1 MNDADLEL
9 RLRFG
14 QAIAIEAGQ
23 QAKERYL
30 RRHEL
35 EIESKGVQNFVS
47 EADRLCEATISD
59 AIAGAFANDSII
71 GEEHG
76 VLDRGKE
83 VLWVID
89 PIDGTTN
96 FLRGLPLWCVS
107 IAVLSDNE
115 PVVGIIYNPV
125 TGELHS
131 AKRGGGAWLN
141 GRPIQVSSVTS
152 LDRARIGLAFSYKR
166 NLEQHI
172 KVVSACFEANCE
184 FTRLGSSALGMAY
197 SADGR
202 LDGFWASHAYAWD
215 VAAGIIIMREAG
227 GWVSDF
233 MADDTL
239 ANGNTI
245 LAAPPDLAA
254 GLRKIF
260 GFRS

>member
-1 MNDADLEL
+1 MKDADLEL

-14 QAIAIEAGQ
+14 QAIAVEAGQ

-47 EADRLCEATISD
+47 DADRLCEQTISR
-59 AIAGAFANDSII
+59 AIAGAFPNDSIM

-76 VLDRGKE
+76 VLDRGKGP
-83 VLWVID
+83 LWVID

-115 PVVGIIYNPV
+115 PVAGIIYNPL

-131 AKRGGGAWLN
+131 ARKGAGAWLN
-141 GRPIQVSSVTS
+141 GMPIEVSSVTK
-152 LDRARIGLAFSYKR
+152 LDRARIGVAFSYRR
-166 NLEQHI
+166 NLEEHI
-172 KVVSACFEANCE
+172 KVVSACFRANCE
-184 FTRLGSSALGMAY
+184 FARLGSSALGMAY

-215 VAAGIIIMREAG
+215 VAAGIVIMREAG

-233 MADDTL
+233 LADDGL
-239 ANGNTI
+239 VDGNTI
-245 LAAPPDLAA
+245 LAAPPGLAA
-254 GLRKIF
+254 ELRKLV
-260 GFRS
+260 GVS

>member
-35 EIESKGVQNFVS
+35 NIENKGVQNFVS
-47 EADRLCEATISD
+47 EADRLCEATISG
-59 AIAGAFANDSII
+59 AIAAAFPQDSII

-83 VLWVID
+83 VLWVVD

-107 IAVLSDNE
+107 IAVVSDNE
-115 PVVGIIYNPV
+115 PVIGIIYNPI
-125 TGELHS
+125 TSELYS
-131 AKRGGGAWLN
+131 ARQGGGAWLN
-141 GRPIQVSSVTS
+141 GKPIEVSSVTR
-152 LDRARIGLAFSYKR
+152 LDRARIGLAFSYRR

-172 KVVSACFEANCE
+172 RVVSACFEANCE

-227 GWVSDF
+227 GWVSNF
-233 MADDTL
+233 MADDALT
-239 ANGNTI
+239 AGNNI
-245 LAAPPDLAA
+245 LAAPPGLAPV
-254 GLRKIF
+254 LRKLLGI
-260 GFRS
+260 

>member
-23 QAKERYL
+23 QARERYL

-35 EIESKGVQNFVS
+35 VIESKGVQNFVS
-47 EADRLCEATISD
+47 EADRLCETTISG
-59 AIAGAFANDSII
+59 AIIAAFPNDSII

-76 VLDRGKE
+76 MLDRGKGA
-83 VLWVID
+83 LWVID

-107 IAVLSDNE
+107 IAVVSDNE

-125 TGELHS
+125 TGELYS
-131 AKRGGGAWLN
+131 ARRGGGAWLN
-141 GRPIQVSSVTS
+141 GNNIEVSSVTR
-152 LDRARIGLAFSYKR
+152 LDRARVGLAFSYRR
-166 NLEQHI
+166 NLEKHV

-215 VAAGIIIMREAG
+215 VAAGIVIMREAG

-233 MADDTL
+233 MTDNAL

-245 LAAPPDLAA
+245 LAAPPGLAA
-254 GLRKIF
+254 ELRELF
-260 GFRS
+260 GV

>member
-14 QAIAIEAGQ
+14 QAIAVEAGQ
-23 QAKERYL
+23 QAKEQYL

-35 EIESKGVQNFVS
+35 KIESKGVQNFVS
-47 EADRLCEATISD
+47 EADRLCEQTISG
-59 AIAGAFANDSII
+59 AIAAAFPNDSII

-83 VLWVID
+83 ALWVID

-107 IAVLSDNE
+107 IAVVSDNE
-115 PVVGIIYNPV
+115 PVAGIIYNPV
-125 TGELHS
+125 MGELHS
-131 AKRGGGAWLN
+131 ARRGGGAWLN
-141 GRPIQVSSVTS
+141 GAPIQVSSVTS
-152 LDRARIGLAFSYKR
+152 LEQARIGLAFSYRR
-166 NLEQHI
+166 NLEQHVR
-172 KVVSACFEANCE
+172 VVSACFEANCE

-233 MADDTL
+233 MADDGL
-239 ANGNTI
+239 INGNSI
-245 LAAPPDLAA
+245 LAAPP
-254 GLRKIF
+254 GLVAQLKELVDVN
-260 GFRS
+260 

>member
-14 QAIAIEAGQ
+14 QAIAVEAGQ

-35 EIESKGVQNFVS
+35 KIESKGVQNFVS
-47 EADRLCEATISD
+47 EADRLCEQTISG
-59 AIAGAFANDSII
+59 AIAAAFPNDSII

-83 VLWVID
+83 ALWVID

-107 IAVLSDNE
+107 IAVISDNE
-115 PVVGIIYNPV
+115 PVAGIIYNPV
-125 TGELHS
+125 MGELHS
-131 AKRGGGAWLN
+131 ARRGGGAWLN
-141 GRPIQVSSVTS
+141 GTPIKVSSVTS
-152 LDRARIGLAFSYKR
+152 LEQARIGLAFSYRR
-166 NLEQHI
+166 NLEQHVR
-172 KVVSACFEANCE
+172 VVSACFEANCE

-202 LDGFWASHAYAWD
+202 LDGFWASHAFAWD

-233 MADDTL
+233 MADEAL
-239 ANGNTI
+239 NAGNTI
-245 LAAPPDLAA
+245 LEAPPSLVPK
-254 GLRKIF
+254 LQKLF
-260 GFRS
+260 W

>member
-1 MNDADLEL
+1 MNDTDLEL

-14 QAIAIEAGQ
+14 QAIAVEAGQ

-35 EIESKGVQNFVS
+35 KIESKGVQNFVS
-47 EADRLCEATISD
+47 EADRLCEQTISG
-59 AIAGAFANDSII
+59 AIAAAFPNDSII

-83 VLWVID
+83 ALWVID

-107 IAVLSDNE
+107 IAVISDNE
-115 PVVGIIYNPV
+115 PVAGIIYNPV
-125 TGELHS
+125 MGELHS
-131 AKRGGGAWLN
+131 ARRGGGAWLN
-141 GRPIQVSSVTS
+141 GTPIKVSSVTS
-152 LDRARIGLAFSYKR
+152 LEQARIGLAFSYRR
-166 NLEQHI
+166 NLEQHVR
-172 KVVSACFEANCE
+172 VVSACFEANCE

-202 LDGFWASHAYAWD
+202 LDGFWASHAFAWD

-233 MADDTL
+233 MADEAL
-239 ANGNTI
+239 NAGNTI
-245 LAAPPDLAA
+245 LAAPPSLVPK
-254 GLRKIF
+254 LQKLF
-260 GFRS
+260 W

>member
-14 QAIAIEAGQ
+14 QAIAVEAGQ

-35 EIESKGVQNFVS
+35 KIESKGVQNFVS
-47 EADRLCEATISD
+47 EADRLCEQTISG
-59 AIAGAFANDSII
+59 AIAAAFPNDSIM

-83 VLWVID
+83 ALWVID

-107 IAVLSDNE
+107 IAVISDNE
-115 PVVGIIYNPV
+115 PVAGIIYNPV
-125 TGELHS
+125 MGELHS
-131 AKRGGGAWLN
+131 ARRGGGAWLN
-141 GRPIQVSSVTS
+141 GTPIKVSSVTS
-152 LDRARIGLAFSYKR
+152 LEQARIGLAFSYRR
-166 NLEQHI
+166 NLEQHVR
-172 KVVSACFEANCE
+172 VVSACFEANCE

-202 LDGFWASHAYAWD
+202 LDGFWASHAFAWD

-233 MADDTL
+233 MADEAL
-239 ANGNTI
+239 NAGNTI
-245 LAAPPDLAA
+245 LAAPPSLVPK
-254 GLRKIF
+254 LQKLF
-260 GFRS
+260 W

>member
-1 MNDADLEL
+1 MNDEDLEL

-14 QAIAIEAGQ
+14 QAIAVEAGQ

-35 EIESKGVQNFVS
+35 KIESKGVQNFVS
-47 EADRLCEATISD
+47 EADRLCEQTISG
-59 AIAGAFANDSII
+59 AIAAAFPNDSII

-83 VLWVID
+83 ALWVID

-107 IAVLSDNE
+107 IAVISDNE
-115 PVVGIIYNPV
+115 PVAGIIYNPV
-125 TGELHS
+125 MGELHS
-131 AKRGGGAWLN
+131 ARRGGGAWLN
-141 GRPIQVSSVTS
+141 GTPIKVSSVTS
-152 LDRARIGLAFSYKR
+152 LEQARIGLAFSYRR
-166 NLEQHI
+166 NLEQHVR
-172 KVVSACFEANCE
+172 VVSACFEANCE

-202 LDGFWASHAYAWD
+202 LDGFWASHAFAWD

-233 MADDTL
+233 MADEAL
-239 ANGNTI
+239 NAGNTI
-245 LAAPPDLAA
+245 LAAPPSLVPK
-254 GLRKIF
+254 LQKLF
-260 GFRS
+260 W

>member
-1 MNDADLEL
+1 MNDTDLEF

-14 QAIAIEAGQ
+14 QAIAVEAGQ

-35 EIESKGVQNFVS
+35 KIESKGVQNFVS
-47 EADRLCEATISD
+47 EADRLCEQTISG
-59 AIAGAFANDSII
+59 AIAAAFPNDSII

-83 VLWVID
+83 ALWVID

-107 IAVLSDNE
+107 IAVISDNE
-115 PVVGIIYNPV
+115 PVAGIIYNPV
-125 TGELHS
+125 MGELHS
-131 AKRGGGAWLN
+131 ARRGGGAWLN
-141 GRPIQVSSVTS
+141 GTPIKVSSVTS
-152 LDRARIGLAFSYKR
+152 LEQARIGLAFSYRR
-166 NLEQHI
+166 NLEQHVR
-172 KVVSACFEANCE
+172 VVSACFEANCE

-202 LDGFWASHAYAWD
+202 LDGFWASHAFAWD

-233 MADDTL
+233 MADEAL
-239 ANGNTI
+239 NAGNTI
-245 LAAPPDLAA
+245 LAAPPSLVPK
-254 GLRKIF
+254 LQKLF
-260 GFRS
+260 W

>member
-14 QAIAIEAGQ
+14 QAIAVEAGQ
-23 QAKERYL
+23 QAKEQYL

-35 EIESKGVQNFVS
+35 KIESKGVQNFVS
-47 EADRLCEATISD
+47 EADRLCEQTISG
-59 AIAGAFANDSII
+59 AIAAAFPNDSII

-83 VLWVID
+83 ALWVID

-107 IAVLSDNE
+107 IAVISDNE
-115 PVVGIIYNPV
+115 PVAGIIYNPV
-125 TGELHS
+125 MGELHS
-131 AKRGGGAWLN
+131 ARRGGGAWLN
-141 GRPIQVSSVTS
+141 GTPIKVSSVTS
-152 LDRARIGLAFSYKR
+152 LEQARIGLAFSYRR
-166 NLEQHI
+166 NLEQHVR
-172 KVVSACFEANCE
+172 VVSACFEANCE

-202 LDGFWASHAYAWD
+202 LDGFWASHAFAWD

-233 MADDTL
+233 MADEAL
-239 ANGNTI
+239 NAGNTI
-245 LAAPPDLAA
+245 LAAPPSLVPK
-254 GLRKIF
+254 LQKLF
-260 GFRS
+260 W

>member
-14 QAIAIEAGQ
+14 QAIAVEAGQ

-35 EIESKGVQNFVS
+35 KIESKGVQNFVS
-47 EADRLCEATISD
+47 EADRLCEQTISG
-59 AIAGAFANDSII
+59 AIAAAFPNDSII

-83 VLWVID
+83 ALWVID

-107 IAVLSDNE
+107 IAVISDNE
-115 PVVGIIYNPV
+115 PVAGIIYNPV
-125 TGELHS
+125 MGELHS
-131 AKRGGGAWLN
+131 ARRGGGAWLN
-141 GRPIQVSSVTS
+141 GTPIKVSSVTS
-152 LDRARIGLAFSYKR
+152 LEQARIGLAFSYRR
-166 NLEQHI
+166 NLEQHVR
-172 KVVSACFEANCE
+172 VVSACFEANCE

-202 LDGFWASHAYAWD
+202 LDGFWASHAFAWD

-233 MADDTL
+233 MADEAL
-239 ANGNTI
+239 NAGNTI
-245 LAAPPDLAA
+245 LAAPPSLVPK
-254 GLRKIF
+254 LQKLF
-260 GFRS
+260 W

>member
-23 QAKERYL
+23 QAREHYL

-35 EIESKGVQNFVS
+35 KIESKGVQNFVS
-47 EADRLCEATISD
+47 EADRLCEQTISG
-59 AIAGAFANDSII
+59 AIASAFPSDSIM

-76 VLDRGKE
+76 LIDRGKGA
-83 VLWVID
+83 LWVID

-107 IAVLSDNE
+107 ISLVCENE
-115 PVVGIIYNPV
+115 PVAGIIYNPV

-131 AKRGGGAWLN
+131 ARKGGGAWLN
-141 GRPIQVSSVTS
+141 GKPIRVSTVTR
-152 LDRARIGLAFSYKR
+152 LDHAKIGLAFSYR
-166 NLEQHI
+166 RDLEQHMT
-172 KVVSACFEANCE
+172 VVSACFEANCE
-184 FTRLGSSALGMAY
+184 FARLGSSALGMAY
-197 SADGR
+197 AADGR

-215 VAAGIIIMREAG
+215 VAAGMIIMREAG

-233 MADDTL
+233 L
-239 ANGNTI
+239 ANDGLADGNTI
-245 LAAPPDLAA
+245 LAAPPSLATV
-254 GLRKIF
+254 LRKLV
-260 GFRS
+260 GV